1 MVSGFTMA
9 FSVHDVSRGGMLSC
23 AAGNPQKEPSVIPFD
38 EAMFRFG
45 TAGTLLLLYGLTE
58 AFARRGGAGS
68 DRPGVPPPR
77 WLKPASF
84 VAISAF
90 YLLIA
95 PTGGAMLGG
104 WGNVVGIALAG
115 FAMALRFAV
124 RRGVPSLRHPT
135 VGVRMV
141 FYASLPLAVVVPWGW
156 LVLTAPAVVLS
167 AWCSVRED
175 RILCERLGASYA
187 DVMSRTHRWV
197 PGMW

>member
-1 MVSGFTMA
+1 
-9 FSVHDVSRGGMLSC
+9 MLSS
-23 AAGNPQKEPSVIPFD
+23 AAGNPQKEPSVNLFD

-45 TAGTLLLLYGLTE
+45 TSGTLLLLYGLTE
-58 AFARRGGAGS
+58 GFARRGGAGS

-95 PTGGAMLGG
+95 PTGGALAGG
-104 WGNVVGIALAG
+104 WGNLMGIALAAV
-115 FAMALRFAV
+115 AMALRFAV

-135 VGVRMV
+135 VAVRMV
-141 FYASLPLAVVVPWGW
+141 FYAALPLAVGVVWGW
-156 LVLTAPAVVLS
+156 LVLTAPALLMS

-197 PGMW
+197 PRMW

>member
-1 MVSGFTMA
+1 VT
-9 FSVHDVSRGGMLSC
+9 L
-23 AAGNPQKEPSVIPFD
+23 FD

-45 TAGTLLLLYGLTE
+45 TSGTLLLLYGLTE
-58 AFARRGGAGS
+58 AVARRGGSGS

-95 PTGGAMLGG
+95 PTGGALVGG
-104 WGNVVGIALAG
+104 WGNLAG
-115 FAMALRFAV
+115 IVLAVVAMALRFAV

-135 VGVRMV
+135 VAVRMV
-141 FYASLPLAVVVPWGW
+141 FYAALPLAVGVAWGW
-156 LVLTAPAVVLS
+156 LVLTAPALVMS

-175 RILCERLGASYA
+175 RILCERLGTPYA
-187 DVMSRTHRWV
+187 DMMSRTHRWV